1 MNLSDI
7 IKDLDCSNEERIKY
21 IFNSFQRHFP
31 NVRYDERS
39 SIVGIGE
46 PEKYLLCYFR
56 RTEDNNILVKFK
68 SNEYPVSL
76 MENLSDI
83 DAYIQAT
90 VVMFKENNFPKK
102 QKKEKSENKDKL
114 VSTIEIDKIEETEYL
129 SLVTSAVAKSGEIL
143 FKDVASNRLANALNN
158 AGIRRVSDLSR
169 WTFIAVQSIKNF
181 GTICYNE
188 LKDLL
193 IVLGDGV
200 IPEKK
205 ISTDYK
211 FLFYK
216 ATKSKVRKY
225 FDKQETKIYL
235 MSINYDENHFDKGT
249 IGRALCL
256 RYKAKDNITPVF
268 SESVEQLKKLYLEHK
283 EKISS
288 VVVNLQELLVQ
299 LIDEIVINERNK
311 DIVLSLLVQNKKKY
325 TFEALGNRYEITR
338 ERVRQIFKKELTRL
352 TYGFNLNSEEG
363 VIRYN
368 RKNDFL
374 NQLSTCSVDAVILYL
389 MIEKMDCLEKAF
401 RRVILYKIL
410 CPETMDNNLDIV
422 YDSLSKKKTT
432 RTEKP
437 SSKTVKHNGFDLMI
451 GDDGEILTDIELL
464 DKLKKARLE
473 IANRLGV
480 PAFWIYHNKHLVS
493 LATFKPVSKEMYSGL
508 SGFTERTWNDYG
520 SIMVDVIK
528 EHLQIVRNENK

>member
-7 IKDLDCSNEERIKY
+7 TKDLDYSNEERIKY
-21 IFNSFQRHFP
+21 IFNSFQRHFQ

-68 SNEYPVSL
+68 SNEYTVSL

-90 VVMFKENNFPKK
+90 VIMFKENNFPKK
-102 QKKEKSENKDKL
+102 QKKEKPESKDEL
-114 VSTIEIDKIEETEYL
+114 VSAVEIDKIEETEYL
-129 SLVTSAVAKSGEIL
+129 SLVTSAVSKSGEIL

-158 AGIRRVSDLSR
+158 AGIRKVSDLLR

-193 IVLGDGV
+193 TVLGDGV

-235 MSINYDENHFDKGT
+235 MSINYDENHFEKGT

-256 RYKAKDNITPVF
+256 RYKMQDGVTLKF
-268 SESVEQLKKLYLEHK
+268 SENSEELKALYLDNK
-283 EKISS
+283 ENFSPIVEKVQNILEQFINE
-288 VVVNLQELLVQ
+288 VVL
-299 LIDEIVINERNK
+299 NERNK
-311 DIVLSLLVQNKKKY
+311 DIVLSLLGQDKKKY
-325 TFEALGNRYEITR
+325 TLETLGNKYQITR
-338 ERVRQIFKKELTRL
+338 ERVRQIFKKELTRI

-368 RKNDFL
+368 QRNEFL
-374 NQLSTCSVDAVILYL
+374 NNFSSCSIDAFILHL
-389 MIEKMDCLEKAF
+389 MVEKNDCLEKAF
-401 RRVILYKIL
+401 RRVFLYKID
-410 CPETMDNNLDIV
+410 CPEKMNDNIDSV
-422 YDSLSKKKTT
+422 YDSLSKRKTSKSKNST
-432 RTEKP
+432 
-437 SSKTVKHNGFDLMI
+437 SKTVKYNGFELMI
-451 GDDGEILTDIELL
+451 GDDGDILTDIDLL

-480 PAFWIYHNKHLVS
+480 PAFWVYHNKHLVL
-493 LATFKPVSKEMYSGL
+493 LATFKPLSKEMYSAL
-508 SGFTERTWNDYG
+508 SGFTDKTWNDYG
-520 SIMVDVIK
+520 SIMVEIIK
-528 EHLQIVRNENK
+528 EHLGNELR